1 VSSRRRDR
9 REPSADELLR
19 LAERADLLD
28 DPAVQRLVSA
38 GAATEN
44 TALKR
49 QVEKTLAAQATQQQ
63 AQPFDTDTLAVPD
76 PTNQVT
82 LGTAL
87 TGSHYTLQEDD
98 LTQHLLAVGQ
108 SGAGKTTLFYNLID
122 QLTAPFWSFD
132 VKQDYRHLIHDRD
145 DLLVL
150 PWKELKFNPLKP
162 PQDVLPRRWA
172 QVFAE
177 LFGHATALLSGSK
190 NYLMQAIIQ
199 LYQLYDLFQE
209 VAPPYPS
216 LHELQL
222 LAERENINYMRTS
235 SDYRDRILNGRRPRW
250 SMTCNN

>member
-1 VSSRRRDR
+1 VKAVAV
-9 REPSADELLR
+9 ADNIYLKRCIAKMLTLE
-19 LAERADLLD
+19 
-28 DPAVQRLVSA
+28 AVQQ
-38 GAATEN
+38 
-44 TALKR
+44 
-49 QVEKTLAAQATQQQ
+49 QVR
-63 AQPFDTDTLAVPD
+63 PFDDYVGNRSALHDCIP
-76 PTNQVT
+76 
-82 LGTAL
+82 LGTTF
-87 TGSHYTLQEDD
+87 TGSTYSLAQDD

-122 QLTAPFWSFD
+122 QLTVPFWSFD

-162 PQDVLPRRWA
+162 PQDVPPRRWA